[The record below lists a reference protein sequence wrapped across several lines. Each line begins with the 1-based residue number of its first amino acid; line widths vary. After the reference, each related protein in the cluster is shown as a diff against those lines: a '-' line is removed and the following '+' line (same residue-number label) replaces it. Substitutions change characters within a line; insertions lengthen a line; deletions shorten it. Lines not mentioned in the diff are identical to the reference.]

1 MIYILKLLKSINM
14 KMNNTEYQLST
25 GDSVV
30 LIIFI
35 PNTGFVCCSRFKIAV
50 D

>member
-35 PNTGFVCCSRFKIAV
+35 PNTGFNCLLQYI
-50 D
+50 